1 MKLAQKY
8 IDVLEAHDWA
18 VSSYTNDGRVELETY
33 SPAGE
38 DFCICVE
45 VENFPKTVM
54 EYWEDFDPDEHAEEL
69 ILARRNGFQGVP
81 SASVLT
87 NDAQAIDNM
96 ILELAHAL
104 AEADE
109 VTDLSNCDEA
119 TKAAILKNDER
130 LAAREKI
137 MGKDDFRKWIYEN
150 YNVPGNN
157 CTLAPAMLDGILDYA
172 DGMDGE
178 QRFILFNT
186 VFPSI
191 PTDIIRRVDY

>member
-45 VENFPKTVM
+45 VENFPEAIAK
-54 EYWEDFDPDEHAEEL
+54 YAADFDPDEHIEMWIEG
-69 ILARRNGFQGVP
+69 RNNGVRGVP
-81 SASVLT
+81 STRELVK
-87 NDAQAIDNM
+87 DAEDIDKM
-96 ILELAHAL
+96 LQELASAL
-104 AEADE
+104 READE
-109 VTDLSNCDEA
+109 ATDLSDCDEA
-119 TKAAILKNDER
+119 TKAAILKNAER
-130 LAAREKI
+130 LAEREEI

-191 PTDIIRRVDY
+191 PTDIIRRVDD

>member
-8 IDVLEAHDWA
+8 IDVLEARDWA

-45 VENFPKTVM
+45 VENFPEAIAK
-54 EYWEDFDPDEHAEEL
+54 YAADFDPDEHIEMWIEG
-69 ILARRNGFQGVP
+69 RNNGVRGVP
-81 SASVLT
+81 STRELVK
-87 NDAQAIDNM
+87 DAENIDKM
-96 ILELAHAL
+96 LQELADAL
-104 AEADE
+104 R
-109 VTDLSNCDEA
+109 VV
-119 TKAAILKNDER
+119 DER
-130 LAAREKI
+130 EAAGI

-150 YNVPGNN
+150 CNVPGNN